1 MMNKATLKVLLTDKV
16 YEGVWGSDPLVTVEN
31 ECAYIHLTPA
41 HCELS
46 SVAAA
51 GRSLD
56 SMGFKNVTPSG
67 DGWDFER
74 IYAFVTGYN
83 AAFDKNFVQLAGF
96 DDPKLVRDL
105 NRYITVFDWLK
116 FEINSPASEL
126 DPEQFAQDCEDFLA
140 DCGAGETLT
149 MKTVFYDDL
158 LENGYVGTEAVGR
171 GSECK
176 SCVFIAEYNPQHT
189 DTVDVA
195 LVGKGITFDSGG
207 YSLKSADGMLLM
219 KSDMGGAATAVAA
232 LGLMILRGLP
242 YHVKLV
248 ICCAENMVSGSS
260 YKPGDHLEYP
270 NGVTVE
276 VLNTDAEG
284 RLILADGLIE
294 AQKSKPEL
302 LIDVATLTGA
312 AKVAL
317 GRDYNA
323 ALSFDEKL
331 SFLFKKSAEQEHE
344 RAWPLPLDRFHRNL
358 VKGVN
363 TDIVNS
369 VSAEGTAGASTA
381 AAFLSYFVN
390 EGQQWLHIDLG
401 ASFQKCANQFYAPGA
416 KGHGF
421 RSIVRFI
428 ENVIGQGNTAK

>member
-1 MMNKATLKVLLTDKV
+1 
-16 YEGVWGSDPLVTVEN
+16 
-31 ECAYIHLTPA
+31 
-41 HCELS
+41 
-46 SVAAA
+46 
-51 GRSLD
+51 
-56 SMGFKNVTPSG
+56 
-67 DGWDFER
+67 
-74 IYAFVTGYN
+74 
-83 AAFDKNFVQLAGF
+83 
-96 DDPKLVRDL
+96 
-105 NRYITVFDWLK
+105 
-116 FEINSPASEL
+116 
-126 DPEQFAQDCEDFLA
+126 
-140 DCGAGETLT
+140 

-344 RAWPLPLDRFHRNL
+344 RAWPLPLDRFHCNL

-421 RSIVRFI
+421 RS
-428 ENVIGQGNTAK
+428 

>member
-1 MMNKATLKVLLTDKV
+1 M
-16 YEGVWGSDPLVTVEN
+16 
-31 ECAYIHLTPA
+31 
-41 HCELS
+41 
-46 SVAAA
+46 
-51 GRSLD
+51 
-56 SMGFKNVTPSG
+56 
-67 DGWDFER
+67 
-74 IYAFVTGYN
+74 
-83 AAFDKNFVQLAGF
+83 
-96 DDPKLVRDL
+96 
-105 NRYITVFDWLK
+105 
-116 FEINSPASEL
+116 
-126 DPEQFAQDCEDFLA
+126 
-140 DCGAGETLT
+140 
-149 MKTVFYDDL
+149 
-158 LENGYVGTEAVGR
+158 
-171 GSECK
+171 
-176 SCVFIAEYNPQHT
+176 
-189 DTVDVA
+189 
-195 LVGKGITFDSGG
+195 
-207 YSLKSADGMLLM
+207 
-219 KSDMGGAATAVAA
+219 
-232 LGLMILRGLP
+232 
-242 YHVKLV
+242 
-248 ICCAENMVSGSS
+248 
-260 YKPGDHLEYP
+260 
-270 NGVTVE
+270 
-276 VLNTDAEG
+276 
-284 RLILADGLIE
+284 
-294 AQKSKPEL
+294 
-302 LIDVATLTGA
+302 ATLTGA

>member
-1 MMNKATLKVLLTDKV
+1 MNKATLKVLLTDKV

-96 DDPKLVRDL
+96 DDPKLVREL

-207 YSLKSADGMLLM
+207 YSLKF
-219 KSDMGGAATAVAA
+219 
-232 LGLMILRGLP
+232 P